1 MLVVDGRQW
10 EQGQTSAGIAEQ
22 ARTLYG
28 ERYAEFLDN
37 VKAYAYYPFA
47 VAQNVEDFSNGE
59 IRVRFKPIE
68 GRIDQAAGIV
78 FGLQPNGDYYTVR
91 ANGLENNLVLWRVVH
106 GERSSLQWVR
116 DTPAVTNDW
125 HELKVVIDG
134 SQIKSSLDGQPY
146 LEYTFP
152 APVSGKVGL
161 WSKADSVVYFDDF
174 KVTPGKN

>member
-1 MLVVDGRQW
+1 M
-10 EQGQTSAGIAEQ
+10 
-22 ARTLYG
+22 
-28 ERYAEFLDN
+28 
-37 VKAYAYYPFA
+37 
-47 VAQNVEDFSNGE
+47 
-59 IRVRFKPIE
+59 
-68 GRIDQAAGIV
+68 
-78 FGLQPNGDYYTVR
+78 
-91 ANGLENNLVLWRVVH
+91 VH

-116 DTPAVTNDW
+116 DTPAVTSDW

-134 SQIKSSLDGQPY
+134 SQIKSSLDSQPY